1 MPLDPH
7 AKKLLEMLNAVG
19 AADVSRTAPEEM
31 RKGFERLAGMVGVD
45 GVAVDAAED
54 RRLPGPGGPIPVRV
68 YAPKGSGAA
77 TLPGLIYFHG
87 GGGVFGSIA
96 SHDSLCRVLANASTC
111 RVVSVGYRLAPEHK
125 FPAAVED
132 ACAATGWIAGHAR
145 EFRIDPRRIAV
156 GGDSIGGGLAA
167 VVCRMARDSSG
178 PDIALQ
184 VLLCPAMD
192 MSSNSDS
199 RTAFAAGYFLNQATI
214 DWTLEHYCAP
224 GADLADP
231 RMSPLLVA
239 DLSGLPSAQ
248 VHTAEFDPLRSEG
261 AAYAARLKCAGV
273 AVRHTCHAG
282 MIHHFYA
289 MGGVIPYA
297 RTAVAAAGE
306 AIRGALAQAER
317 QPPTASS

>member
-7 AKKLLEMLNAVG
+7 ANKILEMLNAAG
-19 AADVSRTAPEEM
+19 AADLSRMTPGEM
-31 RKGFERLAGMVGVD
+31 REGFERLAAMVGVN

-54 RRLPGPGGPIPVRV
+54 RDIPGPAGPIPVRV
-68 YAPKGSGAA
+68 YAPKGSGTA

-96 SHDSLCRVLANASTC
+96 SHDSLCRLLANAGTC

-132 ACAATGWIAGHAR
+132 AVAATRGIADQSR
-145 EFRIDPRRIAV
+145 EFLIDPRRLAV

-167 VVCRMARDSSG
+167 VTCLMARDGRG
-178 PDIALQ
+178 PNIALQ

-192 MSSNSDS
+192 MSKNSDS
-199 RTAFAAGYFLNQATI
+199 RIAFASGYFLNQATI
-214 DWTLEHYCAP
+214 DWTLVHYCVP
-224 GADLADP
+224 GTDLADP
-231 RMSPLLVA
+231 RISPLLA
-239 DLSGLPSAQ
+239 EDLSRLPPAQ

-261 AAYAARLKCAGV
+261 AAYADRLQRAGV

-289 MGGVIPYA
+289 MGAVIPYA
-297 RTAVAAAGE
+297 HTAVAAAGA
-306 AIRGALAQAER
+306 AIRSALA
-317 QPPTASS
+317 